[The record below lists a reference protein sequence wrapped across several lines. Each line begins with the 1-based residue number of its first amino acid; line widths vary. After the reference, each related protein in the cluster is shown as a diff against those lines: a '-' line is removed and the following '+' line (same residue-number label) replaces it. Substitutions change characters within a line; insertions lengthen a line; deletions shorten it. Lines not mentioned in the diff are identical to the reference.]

1 MVRIA
6 VRGRSET
13 CSGEGCAS
21 LGACSMSPVARTRAV
36 AVLLAL
42 PFLAAGPAWAQPA
55 EGSGVAVTQPAP
67 TFAVT
72 GRGWGH
78 GVGMSQWGAYGF
90 ARQGS
95 TYDRILAHYYAGTA
109 LARAPVSRVRV
120 LLVRARQTLTIG
132 SSLPFRVRDGAG
144 ALHDVDSGVHRLG
157 PLLRLPV
164 RTRANPKPKPKG
176 KPKPQPPAPKLRNL
190 PGPLVVSAG
199 GAPLELNG
207 KRYRGAL
214 ELEAFGK
221 RLRAI
226 NVVGLEAYLYGV
238 VPDEM
243 PHDWLPE
250 ALRAQAV
257 VARSYALAVRR
268 GGDFDLFA
276 DVRSQVY
283 GGMEA
288 EEHEATAAVEA
299 TRGQV
304 LTYGGRV
311 ATTFFF
317 STSGGRTASVTDVW
331 PGSRPTPYL
340 VSVQDPYDA
349 ISPHHSWG
357 PLQYTS
363 RRLARELGVK
373 GRLLDVRTVV
383 NASGRVERVIGVGVE
398 GEGAVLA
405 SELRRRLELRSTY
418 FRVGVLSLHPPGQ
431 QVPYGTT
438 LQLAGIA
445 RDLPN
450 VMLQQ
455 RAASSLWQTAAVL
468 RPAADGTF
476 VASVKPLALTEY
488 RLASGSIASAP
499 VHATVTP
506 VISLA
511 LAEPNLLR
519 GRVRPALTGATVIV
533 QRLAGPIWRDV
544 VGASIDPRGGFE
556 TRAQLQ
562 PGGSYR
568 ARLAVPARGLAPGVS
583 PTLTVPAP

>member
-1 MVRIA
+1 
-6 VRGRSET
+6 
-13 CSGEGCAS
+13 
-21 LGACSMSPVARTRAV
+21 MSPVARTRAV

-42 PFLAAGPAWAQPA
+42 PLLAAGPAWAQPA
-55 EGSGVAVTQPAP
+55 EGSGVAITQPAP

-120 LLVRARQTLTIG
+120 LLLRGRRTLTIG

-144 ALHDVDSGVHRLG
+144 ALHDVDSGVYRLG
-157 PLLRLPV
+157 PALRLPV
-164 RTRANPKPKPKG
+164 RTRAKPKG
-176 KPKPQPPAPKLRNL
+176 KAKPQPPAPRLRNL
-190 PGPLVVSAG
+190 PGPLLVSAG
-199 GAPLELNG
+199 DAPLELNG
-207 KRYRGAL
+207 KRYRGAF
-214 ELEAFGK
+214 ELEVFGK

-283 GGMEA
+283 GGVDA
-288 EEHEATAAVEA
+288 EEWQSTAAVEA

-304 LTYGGRV
+304 LTYGDRI

-317 STSGGRTASVTDVW
+317 STSGGRTASIADVW

-340 VSVQDPYDA
+340 VSVQDPYDG

-357 PLQYTS
+357 PLLYTS

-373 GRLLDVRTVV
+373 GELLDVRTVL
-383 NASGRVERVIGVGVE
+383 NGSGRVERVVGVGVE
-398 GEGAVLA
+398 GEEAVLA

-431 QVPYGTT
+431 HVPYGTA

-450 VMLQQ
+450 VVLQQ

-476 VASVKPLALTEY
+476 VVSVKPLALTEY
-488 RLASGSIASAP
+488 RLVSGSIASAP
-499 VHATVTP
+499 VHASVTP
-506 VISLA
+506 VVSLA
-511 LAEPNLLR
+511 LIEPNLLR

-544 VGASIDPRGGFE
+544 AGASVDPRGGFE
-556 TRAQLQ
+556 ARVQIQ

-583 PTLTVPAP
+583 PTLMVPGS